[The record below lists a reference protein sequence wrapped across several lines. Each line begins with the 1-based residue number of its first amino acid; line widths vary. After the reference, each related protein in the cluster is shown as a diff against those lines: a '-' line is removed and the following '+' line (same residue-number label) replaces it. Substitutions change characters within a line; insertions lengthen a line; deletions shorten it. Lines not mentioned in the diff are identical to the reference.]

1 MLCSR
6 RATST
11 TSLTTMT
18 YSTFQNEAVDEALS
32 LEELNDI
39 NGAGAMDWLREKAKK
54 VGDWV
59 EKTFG
64 DGDGVHEW
72 EDDYRDEWEKI
83 FKPRPCMMLP
93 CREDR

>member
-11 TSLTTMT
+11 TSHTTMT

-39 NGAGAMDWLREKAKK
+39 NGAGFMDWLKDKAED

-64 DGDGVHEW
+64 DGDGKHEW
-72 EDDYRDEWEKI
+72 KDDYRDEA
-83 FKPRPCMMLP
+83 FKLGAWILKKKLGQ
-93 CREDR
+93 DA

>member
-11 TSLTTMT
+11 TSHTTMT

-39 NGAGAMDWLREKAKK
+39 NGAGLMDWIKDKAED

-64 DGDGVHEW
+64 DGDGKHEW
-72 EDDYRDEWEKI
+72 KDDYRDDA
-83 FKPRPCMMLP
+83 FKLGAWVLKKKLGK
-93 CREDR
+93 DA

>member
-1 MLCSR
+1 
-6 RATST
+6 
-11 TSLTTMT
+11 MT

-39 NGAGAMDWLREKAKK
+39 NGAGLMDWIKDKAED

-64 DGDGVHEW
+64 DGDGKHEW
-72 EDDYRDEWEKI
+72 KDDYRDEA
-83 FKPRPCMMLP
+83 FKFGAWILKKKLGQNA
-93 CREDR
+93 